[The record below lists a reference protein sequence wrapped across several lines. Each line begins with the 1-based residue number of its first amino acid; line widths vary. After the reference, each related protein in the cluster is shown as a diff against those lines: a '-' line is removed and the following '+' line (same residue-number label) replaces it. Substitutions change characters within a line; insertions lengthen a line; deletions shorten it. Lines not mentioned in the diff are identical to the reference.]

1 MGKFFDRRLEELG
14 AKRVYELGLG
24 DDDGNLEEDFMRW
37 REGFWPAIAQSFG
50 WQISEE
56 AESERQYR
64 FEIVKDP
71 AATAIFIGEY
81 GRIGA
86 FEKQRPW
93 REGFWPAI
101 AQSFGWQISEEAE
114 SERQYRFEIVKD
126 PAATA
131 IFIGEYGR
139 IGAFEKQRPPFDQ
152 KNPYLAVVGVNRE
165 LHKEKSDR
173 SCRHIEFITNG
184 ARVRYEAGDHL
195 GVFPTNDAILVEEFG
210 RLLNVDMNL
219 TFRLINLDGCE
230 NWPTVFPFEKVM
242 ERIVQDYD
250 EMNIA
255 EKEIEK
261 WKQARYYSISSSPK
275 LLTDAVA
282 VTAVITKYTIGDRL
296 IKGVCTNYLLAKKE
310 GDKVPVFVRKSTLRL
325 PHRSTT
331 AIIMIGPGTGFAP
344 FRGFIQERQW
354 IKQQGR

>member
-1 MGKFFDRRLEELG
+1 MIDWLMVELDTFDVIAISVVLLATVYFLFIKRSDKSINHCSSLIVPINPPTKYSDSNHDASFITRMQSEGRQVLIIFGSQTGTAEALAGRLSKDLHKYGKKALLIDPEEVDVEDFGRISEVNDALVVLCMATYNEGEPTDNALQFHEYITTTDADLSGVRYAVFGLGNKTYEHFNEMGKFFDRRLEELG

-24 DDDGNLEEDFMRW
+24 DDDGNLEEDFMR
-37 REGFWPAIAQSFG
+37 
-50 WQISEE
+50 
-56 AESERQYR
+56 
-64 FEIVKDP
+64 
-71 AATAIFIGEY
+71 
-81 GRIGA
+81 
-86 FEKQRPW
+86 W

-195 GVFPTNDAILVEEFG
+195 GVFPTNDATLVEEFG

-219 TFRLINLDGCE
+219 TFRLINLDGK
-230 NWPTVFPFEKVM
+230 NLF
-242 ERIVQDYD
+242 
-250 EMNIA
+250 
-255 EKEIEK
+255 
-261 WKQARYYSISSSPK
+261 S
-275 LLTDAVA
+275 
-282 VTAVITKYTIGDRL
+282 
-296 IKGVCTNYLLAKKE
+296 
-310 GDKVPVFVRKSTLRL
+310 
-325 PHRSTT
+325 
-331 AIIMIGPGTGFAP
+331 
-344 FRGFIQERQW
+344 
-354 IKQQGR
+354 